1 MLSSEEFEVADIDN
15 PTEDDLAGPP
25 DEASEEGAE
34 GSAEVSDSGVLQF
47 DFSARPGAS
56 KQGTAAAK
64 AMGAMDR
71 AARSF
76 TLYDPGNSAVSHFLE
91 EIEQGFQSYLEA
103 YGPLD
108 LRIRPYELVVED
120 EVIYE
125 ERDRERSLAF
135 KLFRDGVRRLVI
147 ERGVPW
153 EELLQLLQVLSVRYS
168 GIRSNEDDIVT
179 LLWKAGFKS
188 IDVEAVEGFVP
199 EDDDEEKGGFS
210 EAQMRTIAAKKAAD
224 PSSMAGGVEARA
236 QSDRL
241 SSSPEE
247 ISFSKQEMEASEDFD
262 LPLPGFPPS
271 KTPKYQFVTDED
283 YERLLAEDGASA
295 LPNDCIHL
303 VSGLIRS
310 AQVSNLLN
318 PDDFLPLLVEIRDFM
333 LTQGQLENLMILLE
347 TVGEYAAFFESD
359 HPVHSM
365 LSSFANSNA
374 LGRLIR
380 SVPSSRHDPPEE
392 FYELLDSLP
401 GDHLQTLLDI
411 LLEDRSAHSRRITRQ
426 MIERY
431 GHGRVD
437 LIKETLMEAR
447 GAVAADLIRALAHLS
462 SKDALLATQLLMGR
476 EEIEVMLECMHL
488 LERYPD
494 ASESRPVILA
504 FMRSPEENIRI
515 RAIELLGTRRD
526 RRDFPPLQRQALSRT
541 LTMSKSEAL
550 AIGRAMAKVDPVA
563 SMSLYEEWI
572 RPKGLLKKMRP
583 VQKGQDIAAIGGL
596 EHIDFDEA
604 EELLKILSKRAGGET
619 YAMCMTAL
627 TRRRRRMKE
636 RGSHNE

>member
-1 MLSSEEFEVADIDN
+1 VADIEN
-15 PTEDDLAGPP
+15 PAEDDLVGSPGEP
-25 DEASEEGAE
+25 SEEGAE
-34 GSAEVSDSGVLQF
+34 ESKEVDNQGALQF
-47 DFSARPGAS
+47 DFNARHGAS
-56 KQGTAAAK
+56 KRGNAAAK
-64 AMGAMDR
+64 AMGAMER

-76 TLYDPGNSAVSHFLE
+76 TLYDPGNSAVAHFLE
-91 EIEQGFQSYLEA
+91 EIEQGFQFYLQT

-108 LRIRPYELVVED
+108 LRIRPYELMVED

-135 KLFRDGVRRLVI
+135 KLFRDGVRRLVV
-147 ERGVPW
+147 ERNVPW
-153 EELLQLLQVLSVRYS
+153 EELLQLLQILSVRYS

-188 IDVEAVEGFVP
+188 IEVESVEGFVP
-199 EDDDEEKGGFS
+199 EDEDEEKGGLS
-210 EAQMRTIAAKKAAD
+210 DAELRTLASKKAAD
-224 PSSMAGGVEARA
+224 PSSMAGGLEARS
-236 QSDRL
+236 QSDRMD
-241 SSSPEE
+241 SPPVE
-247 ISFSKQEMEASEDFD
+247 ISFTKQELEASEDFD
-262 LPLPGFPPS
+262 LPLPEFPPS
-271 KTPKYQFVTDED
+271 KTPNYQFVTDED
-283 YERLLAEDGASA
+283 YERLLAADGVSA

-303 VSGLIRS
+303 VTGLIRS
-310 AQVSNLLN
+310 ARVSELLN

-347 TVGEYAAFFESD
+347 TVGEYATFFESD

-380 SVPSSRHDPPEE
+380 SVPSSQHSPPEE

-401 GDHLQTLLDI
+401 GDHLRTLLDI

-431 GHGRVD
+431 GHGQVDRV
-437 LIKETLMEAR
+437 KETLMEAK
-447 GAVAADLIRALAHLS
+447 GAVAADLLRALAHLS
-462 SKDALLATQLLMGR
+462 SKDGLLATQLLMGR
-476 EEIEVMLECMHL
+476 DEIEVKLECMHL

-494 ASESRPVILA
+494 ALESRPVILA

-526 RRDFPPLQRQALSRT
+526 RRDFPPLQRQALSRA
-541 LTMSKSEAL
+541 LSMSKSEAL
-550 AIGRAMAKVDPVA
+550 AIGRAMAEVDPVS

-572 RPKGLLKKMRP
+572 RPKGLFKRIRP

-596 EHIDFDEA
+596 ELINFDEA
-604 EELLKILSKRAGGET
+604 EELLKILSNRADGEIYT
-619 YAMCMTAL
+619 MCMTAL
-627 TRRRRRMKE
+627 SRRRRRMKKE
-636 RGSHNE
+636 EVS